1 MTVVSDVVEQL
12 TNRADDAMRE
22 WHSRAG
28 LNSREANQNALKD
41 ILVQAIYSVPIL
53 GIPASVLNGMR
64 HTSADGAVQATHHEA
79 MSAAR
84 RLQAD
89 FRRTEQQVEGILYH
103 KDPEIDRLYAVLD
116 EKTEALASLVE
127 ALEQAAASR

>member
-1 MTVVSDVVEQL
+1 MTAASEAVEQL
-12 TNRADDAMRE
+12 ASRADDAMRE

-28 LNSREANQNALKD
+28 LNSRNANQNALKD
-41 ILVQAIYSVPIL
+41 VLAHAISSVPIL

-64 HTSADGAVQATHHEA
+64 DTSADGAVQAIHHEA

-89 FRRTEQQVEGILYH
+89 IRRTEQQVEAILYYA
-103 KDPEIDRLYAVLD
+103 DPEIDRLYALLD
-116 EKTEALASLVE
+116 EKTEALAHLVE
-127 ALEQAAASR
+127 ALEEAAASR